1 MWWASGRAG
10 RPPDDG
16 DAMSVSLLCPAGPR
30 LRSGGSAS
38 VLRPRGSAQS
48 ARLWEAEPELEEE
61 EEEEEEEE
69 SSSESEEEM
78 PAIEEHFDGILRE
91 DAVAEA
97 LHKLGRSAQGT
108 EQVYLNLSL
117 SACDLS
123 DISILCGYVHL
134 EKLELSFNK
143 INDLTCV
150 SYMPYLLELNASHNE
165 LTSFFNFKPPKNLKK
180 VDLSHNSIPEMKDL
194 SSYQA
199 LTTLILDNN
208 NIQEIKGL
216 EQCMNLIHLSL
227 AHNKIITIDG
237 LNKLPIKILC
247 LSFNQIETITG
258 LEDLKTLRNLDLS
271 HNKILSLR
279 GLENH
284 KYLEIINL
292 EDNQIAELGE
302 LEYIDDLPLLRVL
315 NLLKNPVQENSEYWL
330 LVLFMLLRL
339 TELDGKKIE
348 VKEKVAAVNKYD
360 PPPEVIA
367 ARDHLTHVVHSMMQ
381 PQKIFDSTL
390 PSLDAPYPMLVL
402 VGPQDCGKR
411 ELAQRLCRQFSA
423 FFRYGACHTTRPPYF
438 GEGDRVDYHFISQE
452 IFHEML
458 SMGKF
463 IVTFKYSN
471 HNYGLNRD
479 TVEGI
484 ARDGL
489 ASCIHMEIEG
499 VRSLK
504 NTYFE
509 PRYVLLV
516 PLNKERYEGY
526 LRRKGVF
533 SRAEVEFAVS
543 RVDYYVKI
551 NQDFPGYFDAIIN
564 ADDLD
569 DAYQKLSQLIREYL
583 SLAENDKDL
592 TLSENK
598 ATTIAANNRKTL
610 AGVPPHLVPSPRRL
624 AKLEAGGSTTEFP
637 FGVLIHAKMPENNC
651 LVPPQNHQLP
661 QEGETLQVESI
672 PSSLPHPKPSPH
684 PSPVSLHISHLAQ
697 DKEADEEEPPHN
709 KPPQS
714 QARVPHPKQTLGR
727 GAQKTDPPSPT
738 RGPVPVPAKKPLT
751 RKSAPPANQKLKPK
765 EKTQKKG
772 LSPKIGNVTSSQ
784 QPKPVHKEET
794 SEARL
799 PLIDRSNPGS
809 LEHPKPIPLHRSRA
823 PQEAEV
829 GEVKLSPT
837 SAARSDPPQE
847 LTLLPQRESALSLAQ
862 NPVLSPPREPVPT
875 PSREPAQSTPQEQVT
890 TPSRDPVPSPSQ
902 EAVPTPSREP
912 ALTPSQ
918 KLIPIL
924 PQETTPS
931 LTLGLA
937 PYPPQEPDSS
947 LLQLPQKGQSEESV
961 ILSHTESS
969 LQLGSSPVRSC
980 ESIPEEETQKADHV
994 RVSTPFPEPLQ
1005 LLTRH
1010 HKQTKEGQVQ
1020 ILQLPFSRRVAT
1032 RLPQPRT
1039 LAPLQ
1044 TKRPAPKFEVQ
1055 IKDFSPTRATTSGLM
1070 QDQSTAPSF
1079 RPQLTQEG
1087 KSNNLP
1093 AISPLYS
1100 QPSQRSSP
1108 TVPWN
1113 FQLTQEEKAREVKLP
1128 LISPPLREPPLGQS
1142 AIPHSPKPT
1151 QEEANLKVRFPLI
1164 TPPSPEV
1171 PQTFS
1176 LTQEGRAQK
1185 AVFSTSKKTPV
1196 GLPRNQK
1203 QIPAPNQML
1212 SEQMGA
1218 TPQMLSP
1225 QKESIV
1231 GSPYL
1236 SVALPPSHWPTGE
1249 QAPPKIGLSQ
1259 SKGNHEKLPEHLSP
1273 RLPRSSQLTQ
1283 GSKGHKL
1290 EPPEPL
1296 HAASLSSGKQIKE
1309 EKDSKEVHQPSKKIH
1324 TNQPLNPSLVP
1335 PNGRK
1340 LIQNAGT
1347 VKKGRLQKEEAPIG
1361 LTQDQSP
1368 QPSKEGLAHRK
1379 GKTQN
1384 KEVSARSPPEQS
1396 PKRKSAHQRERSL
1409 HKPKEISAEPPQNEA
1424 SPHSEPTAKRS
1435 KVLKKGTFQNKKSS
1449 AGPTQE
1455 QQIKERQASRNGSLQ
1470 NKETSAGPSH

>member
-1 MWWASGRAG
+1 MSYSHSRNPSRRPRLPGDGGVPSPGRRRLPVSRATAGTPGPLGAMWWASGRAG

-598 ATTIAANNRKTL
+598 ATTIADFRTEPSDLSPARIGEFYMSNTQPPIINEILDSTGRNYSAKLSAKLSADPTPVEFSMQRRHEAARQAIMGKMSFTFTHL
-610 AGVPPHLVPSPRRL
+610 LQSKLVPTPDPSKPHLDTMKQLSFQLPRIGGSFIPGNSLNPAGSDTSGSSLDRSFSPLWMAGPSAPSFDGSCVGQAGALGVGSGVHRPQSLTPFSSHTVSTIQGQASNDNSRKMKQALSPALPDKRL
-624 AKLEAGGSTTEFP
+624 NMMRSNISRPSQNIVRPGSNTKPVLPPIPQGHKAGGS
-637 FGVLIHAKMPENNC
+637 
-651 LVPPQNHQLP
+651 
-661 QEGETLQVESI
+661 
-672 PSSLPHPKPSPH
+672 
-684 PSPVSLHISHLAQ
+684 
-697 DKEADEEEPPHN
+697 
-709 KPPQS
+709 
-714 QARVPHPKQTLGR
+714 
-727 GAQKTDPPSPT
+727 
-738 RGPVPVPAKKPLT
+738 
-751 RKSAPPANQKLKPK
+751 
-765 EKTQKKG
+765 
-772 LSPKIGNVTSSQ
+772 
-784 QPKPVHKEET
+784 
-794 SEARL
+794 
-799 PLIDRSNPGS
+799 
-809 LEHPKPIPLHRSRA
+809 
-823 PQEAEV
+823 
-829 GEVKLSPT
+829 
-837 SAARSDPPQE
+837 
-847 LTLLPQRESALSLAQ
+847 
-862 NPVLSPPREPVPT
+862 
-875 PSREPAQSTPQEQVT
+875 
-890 TPSRDPVPSPSQ
+890 
-902 EAVPTPSREP
+902 
-912 ALTPSQ
+912 
-918 KLIPIL
+918 
-924 PQETTPS
+924 
-931 LTLGLA
+931 
-937 PYPPQEPDSS
+937 
-947 LLQLPQKGQSEESV
+947 
-961 ILSHTESS
+961 
-969 LQLGSSPVRSC
+969 
-980 ESIPEEETQKADHV
+980 
-994 RVSTPFPEPLQ
+994 
-1005 LLTRH
+1005 
-1010 HKQTKEGQVQ
+1010 
-1020 ILQLPFSRRVAT
+1020 
-1032 RLPQPRT
+1032 
-1039 LAPLQ
+1039 
-1044 TKRPAPKFEVQ
+1044 
-1055 IKDFSPTRATTSGLM
+1055 
-1070 QDQSTAPSF
+1070 
-1079 RPQLTQEG
+1079 
-1087 KSNNLP
+1087 
-1093 AISPLYS
+1093 
-1100 QPSQRSSP
+1100 
-1108 TVPWN
+1108 
-1113 FQLTQEEKAREVKLP
+1113 
-1128 LISPPLREPPLGQS
+1128 
-1142 AIPHSPKPT
+1142 
-1151 QEEANLKVRFPLI
+1151 
-1164 TPPSPEV
+1164 
-1171 PQTFS
+1171 
-1176 LTQEGRAQK
+1176 
-1185 AVFSTSKKTPV
+1185 
-1196 GLPRNQK
+1196 
-1203 QIPAPNQML
+1203 
-1212 SEQMGA
+1212 
-1218 TPQMLSP
+1218 
-1225 QKESIV
+1225 
-1231 GSPYL
+1231 
-1236 SVALPPSHWPTGE
+1236 
-1249 QAPPKIGLSQ
+1249 
-1259 SKGNHEKLPEHLSP
+1259 
-1273 RLPRSSQLTQ
+1273 
-1283 GSKGHKL
+1283 
-1290 EPPEPL
+1290 
-1296 HAASLSSGKQIKE
+1296 
-1309 EKDSKEVHQPSKKIH
+1309 
-1324 TNQPLNPSLVP
+1324 
-1335 PNGRK
+1335 
-1340 LIQNAGT
+1340 
-1347 VKKGRLQKEEAPIG
+1347 
-1361 LTQDQSP
+1361 
-1368 QPSKEGLAHRK
+1368 
-1379 GKTQN
+1379 
-1384 KEVSARSPPEQS
+1384 
-1396 PKRKSAHQRERSL
+1396 
-1409 HKPKEISAEPPQNEA
+1409 
-1424 SPHSEPTAKRS
+1424 
-1435 KVLKKGTFQNKKSS
+1435 
-1449 AGPTQE
+1449 
-1455 QQIKERQASRNGSLQ
+1455 
-1470 NKETSAGPSH
+1470 